1 MKKLLLSALA
11 VVAGFSAYAT
21 DYELV
26 TDASGI
32 EVGKNYIIVAAN
44 SGTYYAMGAQGTNN
58 RAGVAITAPVSDV
71 ITINDEAV
79 EIVTLEATESA
90 EFPYYL
96 KAAALNAGYL
106 YAASTSKN
114 NMKTMTGELGD
125 NATASILITDEHT
138 ATITFNNKG
147 TDGTL
152 TRNILRFNPNNGS
165 PIFSCYSSAQVD
177 VMLCKEVSAV
187 VPADVAKPVISPNGG
202 KYLTTENVAVTI
214 SCETE
219 GATIYYTTDGTEPN
233 ASATEYTGDGITLS
247 SDVTGSVVVKA
258 IAVKGYATSAVATA
272 TYSFYK
278 PYESLAEMLEA
289 VPLPTDY
296 NAYSDEFVVGFVPV
310 VAYVNG
316 GNVYIT
322 DPEGINYTLLFKY
335 DTGLDAGQLIAPN
348 WFAKVKN
355 YNGTYELEPQSDISA
370 KEEYVTV
377 PDFAEVTDLST
388 VTADK
393 VNHLLILKGIEITE
407 ATPDATASNF
417 TVTQGEAEYTF
428 RNNFKLAA
436 QEPGLYDI
444 VAAVSIFKG
453 TLQFYPIEYELCP
466 AAEAPGY
473 NVIHQKE
480 GTMVCDGY
488 QYELTCET
496 EGATIYYTEE
506 EGGEWIEYTEP
517 ITMHKHVSIYAK
529 AVAPGYN
536 ESEVEHLSWEV
547 YVAQPEASVA
557 SGAVR
562 PGTEVTL
569 SCATEGVTIFYALCK
584 TGEGLDSAIP
594 VLYTEPIVIT
604 EASYLIVAAGF
615 VSETWDGET
624 FDYSM
629 WNTTELS
636 PYGTQYEY
644 TIAEPIAVPD
654 NLYIFGEID
663 GNDWNPGSSAAFDK
677 ADNVFTYTGE
687 ITGGGYFGISEVQST
702 VWDDVN
708 AARWSG
714 AQGADQALN
723 LDEATELQRGVDASM
738 KLPAGTY
745 KFEVTFTDYLVTLT
759 VSEWSGVS
767 NIAADAAADAE
778 YYTLQGVRVAAPAA
792 GNVYVVR
799 RGNTVTKQ
807 YIR

>member
-1 MKKLLLSALA
+1 
-11 VVAGFSAYAT
+11 
-21 DYELV
+21 
-26 TDASGI
+26 
-32 EVGKNYIIVAAN
+32 
-44 SGTYYAMGAQGTNN
+44 
-58 RAGVAITAPVSDV
+58 
-71 ITINDEAV
+71 
-79 EIVTLEATESA
+79 
-90 EFPYYL
+90 
-96 KAAALNAGYL
+96 
-106 YAASTSKN
+106 
-114 NMKTMTGELGD
+114 
-125 NATASILITDEHT
+125 
-138 ATITFNNKG
+138 
-147 TDGTL
+147 
-152 TRNILRFNPNNGS
+152 
-165 PIFSCYSSAQVD
+165 
-177 VMLCKEVSAV
+177 
-187 VPADVAKPVISPNGG
+187 
-202 KYLTTENVAVTI
+202 
-214 SCETE
+214 
-219 GATIYYTTDGTEPN
+219 
-233 ASATEYTGDGITLS
+233 
-247 SDVTGSVVVKA
+247 
-258 IAVKGYATSAVATA
+258 
-272 TYSFYK
+272 
-278 PYESLAEMLEA
+278 
-289 VPLPTDY
+289 
-296 NAYSDEFVVGFVPV
+296 
-310 VAYVNG
+310 
-316 GNVYIT
+316 
-322 DPEGINYTLLFKY
+322 
-335 DTGLDAGQLIAPN
+335 
-348 WFAKVKN
+348 
-355 YNGTYELEPQSDISA
+355 
-370 KEEYVTV
+370 
-377 PDFAEVTDLST
+377 
-388 VTADK
+388 
-393 VNHLLILKGIEITE
+393 
-407 ATPDATASNF
+407 
-417 TVTQGEAEYTF
+417 
-428 RNNFKLAA
+428 
-436 QEPGLYDI
+436 
-444 VAAVSIFKG
+444 
-453 TLQFYPIEYELCP
+453 
-466 AAEAPGY
+466 
-473 NVIHQKE
+473 
-480 GTMVCDGY
+480 MVCDGD

>member
-26 TDASGI
+26 TSSDDI
-32 EVGKNYIIVAAN
+32 EVGKNYIIVGEN
-44 SGTYYAMGAQGTNN
+44 SGSCYAMGEQKTSN
-58 RAGVAITAPVSDV
+58 RAGVAVTAVNGV

-79 EIVTLEATESA
+79 EIVTFEATESTD
-90 EFPYYL
+90 FPYYF
-96 KAAALNAGYL
+96 KATTIGAGYL
-106 YAASTSKN
+106 YAASTSSN
-114 NMKTMTGELGD
+114 HLKTTATPEAT
-125 NATASILITDEHT
+125 ATASISVSSAGVAAIV
-138 ATITFNNKG
+138 FNQ
-147 TDGTL
+147 TS
-152 TRNILRFNPNNGS
+152 RNTMRFNYNNGS
-165 PIFSCYSSAQVD
+165 PLFSCYASGQSD
-177 VMLCKEVSAV
+177 IYLYKEVGAV
-187 VPADVAKPVISPNGG
+187 TPVAVAKPVITPNGG
-202 KYLTTENVAVTI
+202 KFLTTENAVVTI
-214 SCETE
+214 ACETE
-219 GATIYYTTDGTEPN
+219 GASIYYTLDGTEPDATSTVYPTDGFTLN
-233 ASATEYTGDGITLS
+233 ADATEAI
-247 SDVTGSVVVKA
+247 VVKA
-258 IAVKGYATSAVATA
+258 IAVKGEETSAVATA
-272 TYSFYK
+272 TFNFYK

-289 VPLPTDY
+289 VPLPE
-296 NAYSDEFVVGFVPV
+296 NKAYSDEFVVGFVPV

-322 DPEGINYTLLFKY
+322 DPDGINYTLLFKY
-335 DTGLDAGQLIAPN
+335 DTGLEAGQLIAPN
-348 WFAKVKN
+348 WYAKAYN
-355 YNGTYELEPQSDISA
+355 YNGTYELVPQGDITA

-407 ATPDATASNF
+407 ATPDATADNF

-428 RNNFKLAA
+428 RNSFKLVSV
-436 QEPGLYDI
+436 EPGLYDI
-444 VAAVSIFKG
+444 VAVVSVFNG
-453 TLQFYPIEYELCP
+453 TVQFYPTEYDRLP

-473 NVIHQKE
+473 KVIHQKE
-480 GTMVCDGY
+480 DTAVCDGD

-536 ESEVEHLSWEV
+536 ESEVEHYSWEV

-569 SCATEGVTIFYALCK
+569 SCATEGVSIFY
-584 TGEGLDSAIP
+584 
-594 VLYTEPIVIT
+594 VLYKDESEVNNASVVTYTEPFVIN
-604 EASYLIVAAGF
+604 EATKLLIVAGF
-615 VSETWDGET
+615 VNDDWDGET
-624 FDYSM
+624 FEYAM
-629 WNTTELS
+629 WNNTELS
-636 PYGTQYEY
+636 ANGTQYEY

-663 GNDWNPGSSAAFDK
+663 AIGWNPGSSAAFDK
-677 ADNVFTYTGE
+677 SDNVFTYYGE
-687 ITGGGYFGISEVQST
+687 ITGTGYFGISEVQST

-714 AQGADQALN
+714 AQGADQAIN
-723 LDEATELQRGVDASM
+723 LDEATELQRGKDASL
-738 KLPAGTY
+738 KLPAGSY

>member
-26 TDASGI
+26 SGSDGI
-32 EVGKNYIIVAAN
+32 EVGKNYIIVGKN
-44 SGTYYAMGAQGTNN
+44 NDDYYAMGSQGGNN
-58 RAGVAITAPVSDV
+58 RAGVAVTAPVNDV
-71 ITINDEAV
+71 ITINDDAV
-79 EIVTLEATESA
+79 EIVTLEATTSTD
-90 EFPYYL
+90 FPYYF
-96 KAAALNAGYL
+96 KATTISAGYL

-114 NMKTMTGELGD
+114 YMKTTETPEAT
-125 NATASILITDEHT
+125 ATASISVASAGVAAIV
-138 ATITFNNKG
+138 FNQ
-147 TDGTL
+147 T
-152 TRNILRFNPNNGS
+152 TRNTMRFNYNSGN
-165 PIFSCYSSAQVD
+165 PIFSCYSSGQSD
-177 VMLCKEVSAV
+177 VYLYKEVGAV
-187 VPADVAKPVISPNGG
+187 TPVAVAKPVITPNGG
-202 KYLTTENVAVTI
+202 KFLTTENAAVTI
-214 SCETE
+214 ACETE
-219 GATIYYTTDGTEPN
+219 GASIYYTLDGTEPD
-233 ASATEYTGDGITLS
+233 ASSTAYAEGLTLTADATEAI
-247 SDVTGSVVVKA
+247 VVKA
-258 IAVKGYATSAVATA
+258 IAVKDGETSAVATA
-272 TYSFYK
+272 TFNFFK

-289 VPLPTDY
+289 VPLPEAY
-296 NAYSDEFVVGFVPV
+296 NAYSEEFAVGFVPV

-322 DPEGINYTLLFKY
+322 DPDGINYTLLFKY
-335 DTGLDAGQLIAPN
+335 NTGLAAGQLIAPN

-355 YNGTYELEPQSDISA
+355 FNGTYELEPQGDISA

-407 ATPDATASNF
+407 ATPHATASNF

-428 RNNFKLAA
+428 RNNFKLESV
-436 QEPGLYDI
+436 EPGLYDI
-444 VAAVSIFKG
+444 VVAVSIFKG
-453 TLQFYPIEYELCP
+453 TLQFYPTEYDRLP

-480 GTMVCDGY
+480 GTRVCDGD

-536 ESEVEHLSWEV
+536 ESEVEHYSWEV
-547 YVAQPEASVA
+547 FVAQPEASVA

-594 VLYTEPIVIT
+594 VLYTEPFVIN

-644 TIAEPIAVPD
+644 TIAEPIAVPE
-654 NLYIFGEID
+654 NLYIFGDID
-663 GNDWNPGSSAAFDK
+663 GIGWNPGSSAAFDK
-677 ADNVFTYTGE
+677 ADNVFTYYGE
-687 ITGGGYFGISEVQST
+687 ITDGGYFGISEVQST

-723 LDEATELQRGVDASM
+723 LDEPTELQRGKDASM

-759 VSEWSGVS
+759 VTEESGVS
-767 NIAADAAADAE
+767 NIAADAATDAE

-799 RGNTVTKQ
+799 RGNTITKQ

>member
-32 EVGKNYIIVAAN
+32 EVGKNYIIVGAK
-44 SGTYYAMGAQGTNN
+44 SDGTYYAMGAQSTNN
-58 RAGVAITAPVSDV
+58 RTAVEISAPVDNV
-71 ITINDEAV
+71 ITIGEEVIAV
-79 EIVTLEATESA
+79 VKIEATTSA
-90 EFPYYL
+90 DYPYCFTVTSIDDRGQL
-96 KAAALNAGYL
+96 QLGYL
-106 YAASTSKN
+106 YAASSTKN
-114 NMKTMTGELGD
+114 YLKTTDTLD
-125 NATASILITDEHT
+125 DAATASITYENGEVAIV
-138 ATITFNNKG
+138 FNQSN
-147 TDGTL
+147 
-152 TRNILRFNPNNGS
+152 RNTMRFNSSNNP
-165 PIFSCYSSAQVD
+165 PIFSCYSSGQNPVYFY
-177 VMLCKEVSAV
+177 KEKTGAV
-187 VPADVAKPVISPNGG
+187 EPVDVAKPVISPNGG

-258 IAVKGYATSAVATA
+258 IAVKGDATSAVATA

-480 GTMVCDGY
+480 GTMVCDGD

-792 GNVYVVR
+792 GDVYVVR

>member
-26 TDASGI
+26 TSSDGI
-32 EVGKNYIIVAAN
+32 EVGKNYIVVGIYNDA
-44 SGTYYAMGAQGTNN
+44 YYAMGSQGSNN
-58 RAGVAITAPVSDV
+58 RAGVAVTAPVNDV

-79 EIVTLEATESA
+79 EIVTLEATTSSD
-90 EFPYYL
+90 FPYYF
-96 KAAALNAGYL
+96 KATTISTGYL

-114 NMKTMTGELGD
+114 YMKTTETPEAT
-125 NATASILITDEHT
+125 ATASISVASAGVAAIV
-138 ATITFNNKG
+138 FNQ
-147 TDGTL
+147 T
-152 TRNILRFNPNNGS
+152 TRNTMRFNYNNGN
-165 PIFSCYSSAQVD
+165 PIFSCYSSGQSD
-177 VMLCKEVSAV
+177 VYLYKEVGAV
-187 VPADVAKPVISPNGG
+187 TPVAVAKPVITPNGG
-202 KYLTTENVAVTI
+202 KFLTTENAAVTI
-214 SCETE
+214 ACETE
-219 GATIYYTTDGTEPN
+219 GASIYYTTDGTEPD
-233 ASATEYTGDGITLS
+233 ATSTEYTTDGFTLTA
-247 SDVTGSVVVKA
+247 DATVATVVKA
-258 IAVKGYATSAVATA
+258 IAVKDGETSAVATA
-272 TYSFYK
+272 TFNFYK
-278 PYESLAEMLEA
+278 PYESLAAMLEA
-289 VPLPTDY
+289 VPLPEGY
-296 NAYSDEFVVGFVPV
+296 NAYSEEFAVGFVPV

-322 DPEGINYTLLFKY
+322 DPDGINYTLLFKY
-335 DTGLDAGQLIAPN
+335 GTGLAAGQLIAPN

-355 YNGTYELEPQSDISA
+355 FNGTYELEPQGNISA

-393 VNHLLILKGIEITE
+393 VNHLLLLKGIEITE

-417 TVTQGEAEYTF
+417 TVTQGEAEYAF
-428 RNNFKLAA
+428 RNNFKLESV
-436 QEPGLYDI
+436 EPGLYDI
-444 VAAVSIFKG
+444 VVAVSIFKG
-453 TLQFYPIEYELCP
+453 TLQFYPTEYDRLP
-466 AAEAPGY
+466 AADAPGY
-473 NVIHQKE
+473 KVIHQKE
-480 GTMVCDGY
+480 GTMVCDGD

-569 SCATEGVTIFYALCK
+569 SCATEGVSIFYALVK
-584 TGEGLDSAIP
+584 TEEELDSATP

-636 PYGTQYEY
+636 PYGTLYEY
-644 TIAEPIAVPD
+644 TIAEPIAVPE
-654 NLYIFGEID
+654 NLYIFGDID
-663 GNDWNPGSSAAFDK
+663 GIGWNPGSSAAFDK
-677 ADNVFTYTGE
+677 ADNVFTYYGE
-687 ITGGGYFGISEVQST
+687 ITDGGYFGISEVQST

-714 AQGADQALN
+714 AQGADQTPNLN
-723 LDEATELQRGVDASM
+723 EPTELQRGKDASL

-745 KFEVTFTDYLVTLT
+745 KFEVTFTDYLVTIT